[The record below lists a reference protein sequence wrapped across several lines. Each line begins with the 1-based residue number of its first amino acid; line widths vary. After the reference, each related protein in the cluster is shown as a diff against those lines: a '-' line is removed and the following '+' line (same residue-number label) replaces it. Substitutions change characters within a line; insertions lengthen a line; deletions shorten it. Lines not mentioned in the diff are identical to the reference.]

1 MLFEIPCENDE
12 SAAGLFLTEYHSKVS
27 HRGMIT
33 KSFWLHG
40 DQQQLEIPA
49 ELISFR
55 CQVILL
61 HR

>member
-1 MLFEIPCENDE
+1 MMSQLLAFFWMNTYH
-12 SAAGLFLTEYHSKVS
+12 SSHSKVS
-27 HRGMIT
+27 HCGMIT

-40 DQQQLEIPA
+40 DQKQLEIPA
-49 ELISFR
+49 ELISFG